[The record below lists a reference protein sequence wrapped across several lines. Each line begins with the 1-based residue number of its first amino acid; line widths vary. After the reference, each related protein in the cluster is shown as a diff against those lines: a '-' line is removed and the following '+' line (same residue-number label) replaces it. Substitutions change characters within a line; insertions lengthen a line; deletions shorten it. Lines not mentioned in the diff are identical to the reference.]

1 MATVIGFKRGTYY
14 IYDEDD
20 KVVKTH
26 VLEGKANRGGM
37 VEASISGLS
46 AEPVKVYASN
56 IA

>member
-26 VLEGKANRGGM
+26 VVEG
-37 VEASISGLS
+37 
-46 AEPVKVYASN
+46 
-56 IA
+56 